1 MEEISVSWNNFNM
14 NIKITHNWLLEYL
27 DTKATP
33 EEIQKYLS
41 LCGPSIESVTKI
53 KDDYIYDIEI
63 TSNRIDTASVIGIAR
78 EAYAILNRFGIK
90 CKLKNVIVPK
100 PTNLNKLLP
109 LMITD
114 NEKLCFRVVSVAM
127 NNVVIKNSP
136 QYIKDRLEA
145 VGVRSLNNIID
156 ITNYA
161 MIEYGHPTHVMDYDR
176 IKTGK
181 LIIRRAKKNETSVT
195 LDGKKHNLDEQ
206 DVIADDGTGRIVD
219 LLGIMGCE
227 NSVVTSKTKRVVLF
241 IESNNPHIIRHS
253 SMKLGIRTVAA
264 TYNEKHVDSELTGI
278 AFNVLVQLFK
288 KLAEAKIA
296 SGLIDIYHEPK
307 KPKSVSMK
315 EYDIER
321 LIGVKIPKKESIK
334 ILSNLGLTLTSDE
347 NHILTFKVPSYRSH
361 DINIKEDLIE
371 EIARIHGY
379 NNLPNNLQ
387 PSVFVK
393 QPKEFEQLFTL
404 QSKIKYFLKHIG
416 LHEVM
421 NYSMISKEMIENND
435 LEVKNHLSLKN
446 TISDEIKY
454 MRSHLMPSL
463 IKNIKDNEGKK
474 DVLKFFEIA
483 KTYKPKENDLPL
495 EEYKLGI
502 VTNTDYYDLK
512 GIVEALFGE
521 LNITGYQ
528 FGKSNHPLLTPNIQA
543 KLTITADRIGEFGQL
558 KNEYKIK
565 NKVKS
570 DILLAVFDFKKL
582 MNYSRQL
589 STYRPINPFAIIKLD
604 LTIGQKK
611 SFEEIKSLA
620 FKTSKLLTD
629 IEFVTLYKNNLSLRF
644 YFSSTERNITEEEA
658 KEELKKIEKAAKT
671 TKKV

>member
-1 MEEISVSWNNFNM
+1 M

-27 DTKATP
+27 ETKATP

-41 LCGPSIESVTKI
+41 LCGPSVESVTKVA
-53 KDDYIYDIEI
+53 DDYIYDIEI
-63 TSNRIDTASVIGIAR
+63 TSNRIDTASVIGIAK
-78 EAYAILNRFGIK
+78 EACAILNRFGIK
-90 CKLKNVIVPK
+90 SKLKNVIVPK
-100 PTNLNKLLP
+100 PTNLNNLLP
-109 LMITD
+109 LTITD
-114 NEKLCFRVVSVAM
+114 DNKLCFRVVSVVM
-127 NNVVIKNSP
+127 DNVAIKSSS

-145 VGVRSLNNIID
+145 VGIRSLNNIID
-156 ITNYA
+156 ITNYV

-181 LIIRRAKKNETSVT
+181 LIIRRAKKGETSVT
-195 LDGKKHNLDEQ
+195 LDGNKHNLNEQ

-227 NSVVTSKTKRVVLF
+227 NSVVTPKTKRVVLF
-241 IESNNPHIIRHS
+241 IESNNPHIIRHT
-253 SMKLGIRTVAA
+253 SMKLGIRTLAA
-264 TYNEKHVDSELTGI
+264 TYDEKQVDSELTGI
-278 AFNVLVQLFK
+278 AFNRLIQLFK
-288 KLAEAKIA
+288 ELTEAKIA
-296 SGLIDIYHEPK
+296 SKLIDIYHEPK

-315 EYDIER
+315 ESDIER
-321 LIGVKIPKKESIK
+321 LIGVKIPKKESIE
-334 ILSNLGLTLTSDE
+334 ILSNLGFTLISDE
-347 NHILTFKVPSYRSH
+347 KDILTFKVPSYRSH

-371 EIARIHGY
+371 EITRIHGY

-387 PSVFVK
+387 PAVYVK
-393 QPKEFEQLFTL
+393 QPKAFEQLFIL

-421 NYSMISKEMIENND
+421 DYSMISKEMIENND
-435 LEVKNHLSLKN
+435 LKVKNHLSLKN

-454 MRSHLMPSL
+454 MRIHLMPSL

-483 KTYKPKENDLPL
+483 KTYKPRKNDLPI

-502 VTNTDYYDLK
+502 ATNTSYSDLK
-512 GIVEALFGE
+512 GIIEALFRE
-521 LNITGYQ
+521 LNISDYQ
-528 FGKSNHPLLTPNIQA
+528 IEKTDHPLLNPNMRA
-543 KLTITADRIGEFGQL
+543 KLTIATDRIGEFGQL

-570 DILLAVFDFKKL
+570 DVLLAVFDFKKL
-582 MNYSRQL
+582 IKHSRQL
-589 STYRPINPFAIIKLD
+589 ATYHPINPFAIIKLD
-604 LTIGQKK
+604 LTLEQKK
-611 SFEEIKSLA
+611 PYEEIKSIA

-658 KEELKKIEKAAKT
+658 KEELKKIEKAVRT
-671 TKKV
+671 TKK